1 MSSLIT
7 EYFLNNVEKLTLKH
21 AQGLVVQLCLTL
33 CNPIDCI
40 RQASPST
47 LSTAFPRHGY
57 WNGLP
62 FPSPRNI
69 PDPGI
74 EPESP
79 VSPALQE
86 DSLPAEPL
94 GKPIISGSLQRI
106 FPTQGSNLDLLY
118 YRQVLYCLSHQL
130 FLKHAQR
137 EF

>member
-1 MSSLIT
+1 MLSRAQLSVALWIVPRQPPLSMELSRQ
-7 EYFLNNVEKLTLKH
+7 EY
-21 AQGLVVQLCLTL
+21 Q
-33 CNPIDCI
+33 
-40 RQASPST
+40 S
-47 LSTAFPRHGY
+47 
-57 WNGLP
+57 GLP
-62 FPSPRNI
+62 FPP
-69 PDPGI
+69 PGDLLDPGI

-106 FPTQGSNLDLLY
+106 FPTQGSNPDLLY

-130 FLKHAQR
+130 LLKHAQR